1 MKVGKRSKMGALV
14 AHTCPSIVYHSGT
27 WTDYSRV
34 VVLFPSAVTID

>member
-14 AHTCPSIVYHSGT
+14 ADTSHSIVHHSGT

-34 VVLFPSAVTID
+34 VILFPSAVTID